1 MVGGEATVPR
11 HLCKIGPWYE
21 AIIYF
26 TYCKLSKLEIGG
38 LGIRLQSRSTGLVP
52 KLSEIWSNFGGLCP
66 HCWVPISWCL
76 LGFSVHK
83 LLHTRKGRLERLP
96 YTTNTFLNVNS
107 FQGVHALVTNKE
119 DIKSVNYYIPLL
131 YVTIAIAGIYICVVW
146 LVDTCKALRLCTTLF

>member
-52 KLSEIWSNFGGLCP
+52 KLSEITLMVRLQMILCSGP
-66 HCWVPISWCL
+66 R
-76 LGFSVHK
+76 
-83 LLHTRKGRLERLP
+83 TREP
-96 YTTNTFLNVNS
+96 
-107 FQGVHALVTNKE
+107 
-119 DIKSVNYYIPLL
+119 D
-131 YVTIAIAGIYICVVW
+131 
-146 LVDTCKALRLCTTLF
+146 